1 MDGARKKLINKNLTV
16 QRKRTF
22 HVLTADETTV
32 RRRPPLVQRSNA
44 RELCMPDG
52 EWEE

>member
-1 MDGARKKLINKNLTV
+1 MDGARKKLINKNLMV

-22 HVLTADETTV
+22 HVLTADKTTAHK
-32 RRRPPLVQRSNA
+32 RPPLVRRSNA
-44 RELCMPDG
+44 RELCTPDG